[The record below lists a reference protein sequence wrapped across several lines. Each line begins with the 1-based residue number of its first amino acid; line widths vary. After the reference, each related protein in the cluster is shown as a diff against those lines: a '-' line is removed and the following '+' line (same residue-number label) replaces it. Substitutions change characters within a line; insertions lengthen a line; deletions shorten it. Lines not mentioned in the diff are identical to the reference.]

1 MAASVRSP
9 AFASALLPFLGW
21 MRLCDRS
28 TIRADLIAGLTG
40 AIVVVPQGVAFA
52 TISGMPPQYGLY
64 AAIVPTIV
72 AALFG
77 SSWHLVAGPST
88 TASLVLF
95 TSLLAFAAPGS
106 DRWVELALTLAF
118 MVGVIELGLGVFKLG
133 AVVNFI
139 SHSVVVGYTT
149 GVGVLIIAHQ
159 LAGFFGLPIR
169 REAEFLEILR
179 DAPLLLDRIAWP
191 TTLVAMVTLLTAV
204 AVRVWA
210 PRIPYMIV
218 AILAGGAV
226 GAIVDRWL
234 PGAVSTVGAL
244 PAHLPPLS
252 MPDFD
257 PATWRLLLP
266 TAFAVA
272 ISAANEVVS
281 ISRALA
287 LRCGQHTDANQE
299 FIGQGLANTVGSF
312 FSAYVVSGSFNRSA
326 LNYDAGARTPLSAL
340 SAGVMLAGILVF
352 AAPAAAY
359 LPHAAMAASL
369 VLVGWSLIDRRR
381 IAQILRSSPS
391 EWSVM
396 ALTIFTA
403 LFVHIQAAILSGV
416 VLSLIV
422 YLYRSSKPAIVPRV
436 PDPSSGGRKFTNPGP
451 DLPEC
456 RQLRIVRIDGSLFF
470 GAVAAFQDKLHA
482 FEAETPHRRHLAIV
496 MTGVNFVDLAG
507 AEALVQAARRWRARG
522 GGLYLIRV
530 KDRVWEQLAKGGQ
543 LDAIGRENVFTSKT
557 DALRTLYR
565 KFDYDECRQC
575 GLHVFVECARMGKQ
589 EPLEEDFEEEATI
602 ENLPHDWIA
611 APPEAAPDHRR
622 NEDRRPTS
630 A

>member
-1 MAASVRSP
+1 MAASVRTS
-9 AFASALLPFLGW
+9 AFVPSLLPFLGW

-95 TSLLAFAAPGS
+95 TSLLAFAEPGS
-106 DRWVELALTLAF
+106 ERWVELALTLAL
-118 MVGVIELGLGVFKLG
+118 MVGVIELGLGLFKLG

-159 LAGFFGLPIR
+159 VQGFLGIPIP

-179 DAPLLLDRIAWP
+179 DAPLGLSHLAWP
-191 TTLVAMVTLLTAV
+191 TTTVAMATLLTAV
-204 AVRVWA
+204 GVRRWA
-210 PRIPYMIV
+210 PRVPYMIV
-218 AILAGGAV
+218 AILVGSLV
-226 GAIVDRWL
+226 GALVDRWW
-234 PGAVSTVGAL
+234 PGTVTTVGAL
-244 PAHLPPLS
+244 PSHLPPLS

-257 PATWRLLLP
+257 PATWRMLLP

-287 LRCGQHTDANQE
+287 LRCGQHVDANQE
-299 FIGQGLANTVGSF
+299 FIGQGLANTIGSF

-326 LNYDAGARTPLSAL
+326 LNYDAGAKTPLSAL
-340 SAGVMLAGILVF
+340 SAGVMLAAILVV
-352 AAPAAAY
+352 AAPLAAW

-369 VLVGWSLIDRRR
+369 VLVGWSLIDRQR
-381 IAQILRSSPS
+381 IGQILRSSHS
-391 EWSVM
+391 ERAVM
-396 ALTIFTA
+396 AVTIVTA

-422 YLYRSSKPAIVPRV
+422 YLYRSSKPQILPRV
-436 PDPSSGGRKFTNPGP
+436 PDPTSGGRKFTNPGP

-470 GAVAAFQDKLHA
+470 GAVAAFQDKLRR
-482 FEAETPHRRHLAIV
+482 FEAESPSRRHLAIV

-530 KDRVWEQLAKGGQ
+530 KERVWDALDKGGQ
-543 LDAIGRENVFTSKT
+543 LAEIGRENVFTSKT

-565 KFDYDECRQC
+565 KFDYDECRAC

-589 EPLEEDFEEEATI
+589 EPLEEDFEEEITL
-602 ENLPHDWIA
+602 ESLS
-611 APPEAAPDHRR
+611 PDRAGTVPSV
-622 NEDRRPTS
+622 ETPRP
-630 A
+630 

>member
-1 MAASVRSP
+1 MAATVRTSALAP
-9 AFASALLPFLGW
+9 ALLPFLGW

-95 TSLLAFAAPGS
+95 TSLLAFAEPGS
-106 DRWVELALTLAF
+106 ARWVELALTLAL
-118 MVGVIELGLGVFKLG
+118 MVGVIELGLGLFKLG

-149 GVGVLIIAHQ
+149 GVGILIIAHQ
-159 LAGFFGLPIR
+159 IRGFFGIPIPQ
-169 REAEFLEILR
+169 EAEFLEILR
-179 DAPLLLDRIAWP
+179 DAPIGLLHIAWP
-191 TTLVAMVTLLTAV
+191 TTTVAMVTLLTAV
-204 AVRVWA
+204 AVRRWA
-210 PRIPYMIV
+210 PQIPYMIV
-218 AILAGGAV
+218 AILAGSLA
-226 GAIVDRWL
+226 AALIDRWA
-234 PGAVSTVGAL
+234 PGTVTTVGAL

-257 PATWRLLLP
+257 PGTWRMLLP

-272 ISAANEVVS
+272 VSASNEVVS

-287 LRCGQHTDANQE
+287 LRCGQHVDANQE
-299 FIGQGLANTVGSF
+299 FIGQGLANTIGSF

-326 LNYDAGARTPLSAL
+326 LNYDAGAKTPLSAL
-340 SAGVMLAGILVF
+340 SAGVMLAVILVV
-352 AAPAAAY
+352 AAPLAAW

-369 VLVGWSLIDRRR
+369 VLVGWSLIDRQR
-381 IAQILRSSPS
+381 IAQILRSAHS
-391 EWSVM
+391 ERAVM
-396 ALTIFTA
+396 AITIVTA

-422 YLYRSSKPAIVPRV
+422 YLYRSSKPQILPRV
-436 PDPSSGGRKFTNPGP
+436 PDPTSGGRKFTNPGP

-470 GAVAAFQDKLHA
+470 GAVAAFQDELRR
-482 FEAETPHRRHLAIV
+482 FEVESPNRRHLAIV

-522 GGLYLIRV
+522 GGLSLIRV
-530 KDRVWEQLAKGGQ
+530 KERVWEALERGGQ
-543 LDAIGRENVFTSKT
+543 LDEIGRENVFTSKT

-565 KFDYDECRQC
+565 RFDYEECRAC

-589 EPLEEDFEEEATI
+589 EPLEDDFEEEATLESLSPERAGELASI
-602 ENLPHDWIA
+602 ETP
-611 APPEAAPDHRR
+611 R
-622 NEDRRPTS
+622 S
-630 A
+630 